1 MKIGIVTAYD
11 ECEANSEYSKA
22 LKEEFERQG
31 HSVEILRLPFSVF
44 TIPSRPTQKLAD
56 ILIDEMAEKI
66 KHLDYVNI
74 QYETS
79 LFGCDCSSVFRRI
92 KKIVC
97 SCKPKQFS
105 ITMHSQIHF
114 DTKKLKTSAFKQK
127 LYVLIKKK
135 KGFSSKMLDCLTYNV
150 IDLVTAK
157 EGLIITHTIRAQ
169 ERVRAFFPHAN
180 VKAFPLCYKR
190 YEDIKNIKNSFNK
203 EKYMQEKGIVLNK
216 NEKAIGVLGAFT
228 PWKDLDTCV
237 MALSV
242 LPEEYHLF
250 FYGGMHKLEFKHSPN
265 GLDRIKK
272 LEKKILSLNLQ
283 NRVHFMGFQPTS
295 EDFFNAHLF
304 CDCVV
309 LPYLEVGEDGS
320 GSASVALETCDNVFL
335 SRNCTFDE
343 LKLFTDEAA
352 FNFDMGNYLELAEKI
367 QTMPDRQKILKQRE
381 AYFLSYNV
389 SECVKMYLSIMK

>member
-11 ECEANSEYSKA
+11 EGEANSEYSKV

-44 TIPSRPTQKLAD
+44 TVSSRPTQKLAD
-56 ILIDEMAEKI
+56 VLIDEMVEKI

-74 QYETS
+74 QYETQ
-79 LFGCDCSSVFRRI
+79 LFGCDCYSVFRRI
-92 KKIVC
+92 KKILL
-97 SCKPKQFS
+97 SCKPNHFS
-105 ITMHSQIHF
+105 ITMHSQIWF
-114 DTKKLKTSAFKQK
+114 DTKNLKENIYKRCLHT
-127 LYVLIKKK
+127 LIKKK
-135 KGFSSKMLDCLTYNV
+135 KWFSHKNLDRLIYRILN
-150 IDLVTAK
+150 LVSSR
-157 EGLIITHTIRAQ
+157 EGLIITHTMRAQ
-169 ERVRAFFPHAN
+169 ERVKAFFPNAN
-180 VKAFPLCYKR
+180 TKAFPLCYKR

-228 PWKDLDTCV
+228 HWKDLDTCV
-237 MALSV
+237 MALSI
-242 LPEEYHLF
+242 LPKEYHLF
-250 FYGGMHKLEFKHSPN
+250 FYGGMHKLEFKHFPN
-265 GLDRIKK
+265 GLDRIKE

-304 CDCVV
+304 CDYIV

-320 GSASVALETCDNVFL
+320 GSASVALETNDNVFL
-335 SRNCTFDE
+335 TRNCTFDE
-343 LKLFTDEAA
+343 LKLFTGEAA

-367 QTMPDRQKILKQRE
+367 KNLPDKHRILEQRKK
-381 AYFLSYNV
+381 YFKHYNV
-389 SECVKMYLSIMK
+389 TENVKIYLSIMD